1 MASLDFNFY
10 WIPGRCARYPILE
23 RKFKLRGDLAYYGID
38 SFFTKRP
45 CNTTNPA
52 RHCFSKFSDFHDGCS
67 SPTYYDAGTCHGR
80 EIFPEEINWVTVA
93 CMIILGSVGYLL
105 LITSLRVGELSA
117 IMPFRYSRI
126 VFLLMLGWVF
136 FGESPSLAILLGSAL
151 IIISDVYVMW
161 REGLARR
168 RVN

>member
-1 MASLDFNFY
+1 
-10 WIPGRCARYPILE
+10 
-23 RKFKLRGDLAYYGID
+23 
-38 SFFTKRP
+38 
-45 CNTTNPA
+45 
-52 RHCFSKFSDFHDGCS
+52 
-67 SPTYYDAGTCHGR
+67 
-80 EIFPEEINWVTVA
+80 
-93 CMIILGSVGYLL
+93 MIILGSVGYLL

-168 RVN
+168 RVNLLNSDVQIANTNQL

>member
-1 MASLDFNFY
+1 
-10 WIPGRCARYPILE
+10 
-23 RKFKLRGDLAYYGID
+23 
-38 SFFTKRP
+38 
-45 CNTTNPA
+45 
-52 RHCFSKFSDFHDGCS
+52 
-67 SPTYYDAGTCHGR
+67 
-80 EIFPEEINWVTVA
+80 
-93 CMIILGSVGYLL
+93 MIILGSVGYLL
-105 LITSLRVGELSA
+105 LITSRRVSELSA

-161 REGLARR
+161 REGLTRR

>member
-1 MASLDFNFY
+1 
-10 WIPGRCARYPILE
+10 
-23 RKFKLRGDLAYYGID
+23 
-38 SFFTKRP
+38 
-45 CNTTNPA
+45 
-52 RHCFSKFSDFHDGCS
+52 
-67 SPTYYDAGTCHGR
+67 
-80 EIFPEEINWVTVA
+80 
-93 CMIILGSVGYLL
+93 MIILGSVGYLL
-105 LITSLRVGELSA
+105 LITSRRVGELSA

-168 RVN
+168 RVNLLNSDVQIANTNQL